1 MVHLNLS
8 IVAHVH
14 KICPSRRY
22 SDPSNAS
29 AAYEETFQILLRF
42 HGFVDSLW
50 SYSPLLQFLR
60 EANLGGRYSSLEVRV
75 CYQCDRVMSFSTYGH
90 NKWAEMQIAF
100 FCTDD

>member
-14 KICPSRRY
+14 KICPSRCY

-29 AAYEETFQILLRF
+29 AAYQETFQILLRF

-50 SYSPLLQFLR
+50 SYNPPLQFLR
-60 EANLGGRYSSLEVRV
+60 EANLGGEIQFPRGTSLLSVRQSHEFL
-75 CYQCDRVMSFSTYGH
+75 YI
-90 NKWAEMQIAF
+90 WP
-100 FCTDD
+100 